1 MKVRKRVTLMV
12 IIVSVIF
19 GVCWVTDRINYVM
32 VHYSPS
38 HAFLSL
44 AGSNTMVL
52 FNSAIN
58 PIVYALVSQRFREKL
73 KRMMCCRCHGGHPA
87 RESERMEVYVI
98 PTHRR

>member
-1 MKVRKRVTLMV
+1 MV

-19 GVCWVTDRINYVM
+19 GVCWVTDRVNYVM

-73 KRMMCCRCHGGHPA
+73 KRMMCCHCRREHTA
-87 RESERMEVYVI
+87 RESQRIQGYVI
-98 PTHRR
+98 PTHRS